1 MSVTVEHRAA
11 PQPLGV
17 AGALRTTLRAAIVV
31 ALLLPGVRGRFQAT
45 GLGWAYLA
53 ALAWALAFFAVPIVR
68 RVAFALG
75 ALDLPAARKVHAVPT
90 PLLGGAAVYGAF
102 AVTVLFN
109 FDFSRGLKGVAVGAT
124 IVVALGLLDDL
135 WDLPATVKLAGQ
147 VAGVAAAIAYGVSLN
162 VVPNWLPGAVALN
175 LVLTLLWF
183 LIVTNALQFLDGMD
197 GLAAGLGVIAA
208 LFFSVSA
215 LQTHQPYL
223 FFLAAPLVGACLG
236 FLPYNFRPGGAR
248 IFLGDSG
255 ASFIGFTLA
264 GLAVMGEWA
273 DDDPLVAL
281 LTPVLILAVPLFDI
295 AFVGVVRVVT
305 GKVHSVREWLAYTGK
320 DHIHHRFEALGLTKP
335 QSVFLIYFIAGTLGL
350 SAILLKQSTT
360 REAVV
365 ILIQAACV
373 LAIIAILEGVGR
385 GRPRG

>member
-1 MSVTVEHRAA
+1 VSVTADHQAA
-11 PQPLGV
+11 PQPLGT
-17 AGALRTTLRAAIVV
+17 APAIRAAVRAALVV
-31 ALLLPGVRGRFQAT
+31 LLLLPGVRGRFQAA

-53 ALAWALAFFAVPIVR
+53 ALAWTVAFFAVPVVR
-68 RVAFALG
+68 RLAFAIG
-75 ALDLPAARKVHAVPT
+75 ALDVPAARKVHAVAT
-90 PLLGGAAVYGAF
+90 PLLGGAAVYSAF
-102 AVTVLFN
+102 ALTVLFN
-109 FDFSRGLKGVAVGAT
+109 FSFSRGLKGVAVGAT

-135 WDLPATVKLAGQ
+135 WDLPAPVKLAGQ
-147 VAGVAAAIAYGVSLN
+147 VAGTAAAMAYGVTLSVIPYWFPASFALN
-162 VVPNWLPGAVALN
+162 V
-175 LVLTLLWF
+175 VLTLLWF
-183 LIVTNALQFLDGMD
+183 LTVTNAVQFLDGMD
-197 GLAAGLGVIAA
+197 GLAGGLGVIAG

-215 LQTHQPYL
+215 LLTGQGYL
-223 FFLAAPLVGACLG
+223 FFLSAPLVGACLG

-295 AFVGVVRVVT
+295 AFVGIVRVVT
-305 GKVHSVREWLAYTGK
+305 GKVHTLREWLAYTGK
-320 DHIHHRFEALGLTKP
+320 DHIHHRFEAVGLTKT
-335 QSVFLIYFIAGTLGL
+335 QSVMLIYFIAGTLGL
-350 SAILLKQSTT
+350 SAILLKQST
-360 REAVV
+360 RHEAAV

-385 GRPRG
+385 GRPRP